1 MVFPEKVFGTRF
13 WVYTQKCE
21 GLSVI
26 LCMNKDIRVTKYTLY
41 FVVKPRVSLDSI
53 HFYEKDKIINC
64 SLTKVGINPEQMHFT
79 WYSCGPSKCNKSN
92 LIMISNSYSLRLKSQ
107 SNNRMNFRC
116 EATNA
121 AGSAYQDIVVVI
133 HPSEFKKLII

>member
-1 MVFPEKVFGTRF
+1 MRYVGYEVHITF
-13 WVYTQKCE
+13 
-21 GLSVI
+21 
-26 LCMNKDIRVTKYTLY
+26 
-41 FVVKPRVSLDSI
+41 FVVGKPTISLDRI

-64 SLTKVGINPEQMHFT
+64 TLTKVGINPKQVNFT
-79 WYSCGPSKCNKSN
+79 WYSCGPSKCDKNN